1 MSRKAMK
8 VVVDLQFRAV
18 SCPGV
23 HLPAKD
29 DIYLSVCFM
38 SQYRKSECLPPV
50 FPLLFREKMRFEK
63 VFHYAV
69 DPGDV
74 AERLEY
80 ETVKVE
86 LVQLIPPVGEA
97 LACFE
102 EDARHF
108 LFPEPKL
115 VPSFSGV
122 DREVLMTR
130 SISFPGI
137 APRLEFSTR
146 TTISECSANAEVNST
161 HLRSP
166 MRTVVPKKR
175 TKRSRK
181 GHRRGDWDGA
191 RRAPVMPRS
200 RSLSPCKASQM
211 DGCHGNMGR
220 LAQLSLG
227 SSWDIDEEFLP
238 RHKSDLWLG
247 TGHSPTPHLSP
258 VMARPT
264 LTNDSSPLLPRSLS
278 SDTDNLLD
286 YPPGPSQRCS
296 LVNIGRSSTPPP
308 SHSILWHSYGES
320 SRQNGSRPSSQG
332 MWEEVQHRVRGLLTT
347 PRAVHRLAHGA
358 TDSEIDEVLA
368 RRSISPN
375 RCPP

>member
-23 HLPAKD
+23 HLSAKD

-38 SQYRKSECLPPV
+38 SQYRKSVCLPPV

-74 AERLEY
+74 AEMLEY

-102 EDARHF
+102 EDARRF

-137 APRLEFSTR
+137 APRLEFFTR

-166 MRTVVPKKR
+166 MRTVVPKKH

-181 GHRRGDWDGA
+181 VHRRGDWDGA
-191 RRAPVMPRS
+191 WRAPVMPRS

-211 DGCHGNMGR
+211 DSCHGNMGR

-238 RHKSDLWLG
+238 RH
-247 TGHSPTPHLSP
+247 
-258 VMARPT
+258 
-264 LTNDSSPLLPRSLS
+264 SLS

-296 LVNIGRSSTPPP
+296 LVNIGRSSTATP
-308 SHSILWHSYGES
+308 SHSMLLHSYRES